1 MLSPVALPGIVTLDG
16 ISGPIP
22 LADPSG
28 RRETYGAL
36 ARPGNGLIHEFAS
49 GVSTTSGVFSTA
61 HPPSINSG
69 RRGQAPREPPIIG
82 VELSDPILDPLN
94 LEQRA
99 AVTHGDGPL
108 LILAGAGSGKTR
120 VLTHRVAYLIRDLGV
135 PASAILAVTF
145 TNKAAREMK
154 ERLERLVGRQQLG
167 ELTVGTFHAFC
178 ARLLRREGP
187 LVGLDRAF
195 AIYDE
200 ADQRAVLRQA
210 MTDTGA
216 SERIFAPG
224 AVAAAI
230 SAAKNELK
238 GPADLAAD
246 PRSQLD
252 RVAAIVWKRYDE
264 LLRENNAVDFDDLLL
279 LACRLFETSDRALER
294 WQDRYRH
301 ILVDEYQDT
310 NRAQYVLLRYL
321 AGFHQNLAVVG
332 DDDQSVFSWRG
343 ADVRNILDFER
354 DYPSATVVKL
364 EQNYRSTQRILD
376 AAWSVVRNN
385 AARKEKRLWTDRSGG
400 AQVVLL
406 QAYDEEHEAQL
417 VAREIERLQRE
428 GEAHGTRDVAVLYRT
443 NAQSRPIED
452 TFRAFGLAYQVVG
465 GVSFY
470 ERREVKDVLAYLRL
484 LRNPQDA
491 FALARV
497 INTPPRGLGSK
508 TQAELKAY
516 ARERGITLT
525 EALGEA
531 DRIEAVPKRQR
542 EALAAFGRLMERL
555 RAEVPERDLPA
566 LVDEIL
572 DLSGYDT
579 YLKDGTDEGEE
590 RWGNV
595 LELRTLAEDFLV
607 YPREEQLPTF
617 LEEVALVS
625 DVDEYIEAKPAA
637 TLITMHAVK
646 GLEFP
651 VVFMTGMEEGVF
663 PWHRALEDEKRIEEE
678 RRLAYVGITRAKDR
692 VYLSYARHRTLFGRT
707 DDNPPS
713 RFLMELPSE
722 GVEHRGNVELEE
734 RDTWAELDWERDRE
748 RYEERKAA
756 RRDAMLAGLPDEWT
770 GRARRERRA
779 VPSDTRFRAG
789 DKVRHP
795 SLGEGVVVSSALR
808 DDDEEVTVAF
818 PDKGVKKLMA
828 SFAKLAHS

>member
-69 RRGQAPREPPIIG
+69 RGGQAHREPPIIG

-120 VLTHRVAYLIRDLGV
+120 ALTHRVAYLIRDLGV

-187 LVGLDRAF
+187 LVG
-195 AIYDE
+195 
-200 ADQRAVLRQA
+200 
-210 MTDTGA
+210 
-216 SERIFAPG
+216 
-224 AVAAAI
+224 
-230 SAAKNELK
+230 
-238 GPADLAAD
+238 
-246 PRSQLD
+246 LD

-400 AQVVLL
+400 AEVVLL

-470 ERREVKDVLAYLRL
+470 ERREVKDMLAYLRL